1 MIAANVVREGAIAT
15 LVCLLTACGSTT
27 TSYAYPDDL
36 TSPNYVERTKATLRF
51 ATELDR
57 SQIPV
62 AFGLLLDDEAEIRIL
77 TYRAL
82 AEMMPGGEDFGYRPY
97 LSAKVRAGIA
107 ERWEAWWRA
116 QTGSEAARG

>member
-1 MIAANVVREGAIAT
+1 MIAPNVLRVGAIAI

-27 TSYAYPDDL
+27 TSYEYPGDL
-36 TSPNYVERTKATLRF
+36 TSPNYVERTKAARRF
-51 ATELDR
+51 ASTRDR

-77 TYRAL
+77 AYQGLVAL
-82 AEMMPGGEDFGYRPY
+82 MPDGEDFGYRAY
-97 LSAKVRAGIA
+97 LSADVRAGIA

-116 QTGSEAARG
+116 EASRG